1 MVVAVVVDAVDA
13 VGVDGTTESA
23 GGKGQAVGVVA
34 LKPQDV
40 KGGLRL
46 RLPLAVE
53 VEVDATAEMHEM
65 REHVS
70 YVVLKRQGIE

>member
-1 MVVAVVVDAVDA
+1 MVVAVDAVDA
-13 VGVDGTTESA
+13 VGVHSTTESA
-23 GGKGQAVGVVA
+23 GGKGQAVGIVA

-53 VEVDATAEMHEM
+53 VEIDATAEMHEV
-65 REHVS
+65 REPVS
-70 YVVLKRQGIE
+70 

>member
-1 MVVAVVVDAVDA
+1 LSLVVAVDAVDA
-13 VGVDGTTESA
+13 VGVQGTTESA
-23 GGKGQAVGVVA
+23 GGKGQAVGIVA

-53 VEVDATAEMHEM
+53 VEIDATAEMHEV
-65 REHVS
+65 REPVS
-70 YVVLKRQGIE
+70 